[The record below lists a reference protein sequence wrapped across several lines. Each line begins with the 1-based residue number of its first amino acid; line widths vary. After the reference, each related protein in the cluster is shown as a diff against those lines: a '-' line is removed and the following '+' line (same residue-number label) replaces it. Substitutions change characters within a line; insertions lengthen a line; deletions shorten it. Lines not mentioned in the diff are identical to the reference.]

1 MTSQL
6 DSRELIIDA
15 IRDRKGRAITLVDL
29 EHIPG
34 ASARAFIIAEGSSVT
49 QVGSIADHLRD
60 RLLDDAGLKPYNADG
75 RQNAEWVVM
84 DYGDIWYTSS
94 CPRPVSATISR
105 SCGATPPS
113 PTIPTST
120 DHSHKFILPQQT
132 PNTLCPPRT
141 TTR

>member
-1 MTSQL
+1 MTSRL

-84 DYGDIWYTSS
+84 DYGDIWVHIFLPEARQRYNLEELWSD
-94 CPRPVSATISR
+94 AAI
-105 SCGATPPS
+105 
-113 PTIPTST
+113 T
-120 DHSHKFILPQQT
+120 DYPDLD
-132 PNTLCPPRT
+132 
-141 TTR
+141 